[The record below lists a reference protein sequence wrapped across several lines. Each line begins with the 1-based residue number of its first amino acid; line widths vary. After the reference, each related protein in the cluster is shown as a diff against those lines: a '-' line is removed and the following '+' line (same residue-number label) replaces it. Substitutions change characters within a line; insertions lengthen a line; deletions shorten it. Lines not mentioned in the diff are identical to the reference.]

1 MRIKLSIIKVNYTH
15 HALLVYVFGSKYGKY
30 QYFRRRSHAIFLSDD
45 LHRLDTL
52 GCSILSTK
60 SPFRFYSLLT
70 LDFNYQFTIP
80 IATLF
85 FITIP
90 LLVTFLNHD
99 NLLPFFPLFTI
110 TLFSVLI
117 KDR

>member
-15 HALLVYVFGSKYGKY
+15 HTLLVYVFGSKYGKY
-30 QYFRRRSHAIFLSDD
+30 QYFRRRSQAIFLSDD

-60 SPFRFYSLLT
+60 SPFHFYSLLT

-85 FITIP
+85 FRTIP